1 VAYNLVQEPV
11 EVRATPTTVEIFYK
25 GQRVASYRTMVAQE
39 ERYVRWEPIHGL
51 PSNLDTPSLVNDYEG
66 GFRLTLV
73 EERAEGRQFTVAFD
87 QPLAFRCA
95 NEIHRLKLIGS
106 LQPQLPW
113 PTFKVENSSWVEW
126 FHDQSSGINR
136 EWRVEHLLVRR

>member
-1 VAYNLVQEPV
+1 
-11 EVRATPTTVEIFYK
+11 
-25 GQRVASYRTMVAQE
+25 MVAQE

-95 NEIHRLKLIGS
+95 NESYRLKLIES

-113 PTFKVENSSWVEW
+113 PTFKVENSKWVEW
-126 FHDQSSGINR
+126 FHDQSTGINR
-136 EWRVEHLLVRR
+136 EWRVEHFLFVGEDVVEVLSQREPIFTEVKRTSAFGWK